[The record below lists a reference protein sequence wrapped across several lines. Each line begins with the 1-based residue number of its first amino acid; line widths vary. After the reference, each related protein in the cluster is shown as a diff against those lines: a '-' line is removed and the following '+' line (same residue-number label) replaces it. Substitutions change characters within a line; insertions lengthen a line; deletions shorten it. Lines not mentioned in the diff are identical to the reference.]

1 MRMLLQQLTIEL
13 QSEAKRRGALGL
25 VGQSMGAVM
34 LDKKG
39 QAVHKDYILNLDGSA
54 TVNDLV
60 TFDPKTGLLIPNIDQ
75 LDMLLPDGMTT
86 IEIPKGFFVHP
97 TTCMLMPI
105 EGVY

>member
-1 MRMLLQQLTIEL
+1 MRILLQQLTIEL
-13 QSEAKRRGALGL
+13 RSEAKRRGALGL
-25 VGQSMGAVM
+25 IGESMGEAMV
-34 LDKKG
+34 DKKG
-39 QAVHKDYILNLDGSA
+39 QAVQRDYILNLDGSA

-75 LDMLLPDGMTT
+75 LDMMLSDRMTT